1 MEKRYENNGI
11 CHLTA
16 AEGHILHQIGSD
28 DYTRATRA
36 STPNPDQ
43 WEEIPI
49 EEIPPYSRRDYET
62 KAEALIRER
71 YTVSDELAI
80 LRQRDAKPEEFAAY
94 NAYAEA
100 CKAQAKAILTNR
112 NEAES
117 NGEEVV
123 AE

>member
-1 MEKRYENNGI
+1 MEKRYEKNGI

-43 WEEIPI
+43 WEEIPVG
-49 EEIPPYSRRDYET
+49 EIPPYSRREYEE
-62 KAEALIRER
+62 KAEELISER
-71 YTVSDELAI
+71 YKVGAELAI

-94 NAYAEA
+94 YAYAEA
-100 CKAQAKAILTNR
+100 CKAQAKAELAAR
-112 NEAES
+112 AES